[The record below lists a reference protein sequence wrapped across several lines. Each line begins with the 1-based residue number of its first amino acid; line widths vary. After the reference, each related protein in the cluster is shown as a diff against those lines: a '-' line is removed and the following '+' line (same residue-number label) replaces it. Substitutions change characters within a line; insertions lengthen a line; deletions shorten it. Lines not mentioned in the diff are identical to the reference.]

1 MSGIEITRRDL
12 TAGELRGA
20 AGKSRDAKAARRMLA
35 LALVL
40 EGVDRTRA
48 AETCGMDR
56 QTLRGEKDQETVRG
70 TVSQTNGHRYTAE
83 GLAGLSDRWNGV
95 RDPRLSPAQMAELG
109 AWVGAGPHPARDGV
123 VRWRRQDL
131 QRRIATAFGI
141 EVQERTVGKY
151 LASPGHR
158 SLSVRPQHPKSDP
171 GAQAAFKKLPRSGS
185 GGDPRGRAGQAAR
198 TLVPRVRHGAATGPR
213 PMADARVGQQGT
225 LTRVWA
231 RRGTRPRAPRDTRCQ
246 WASIFGAVCP
256 ARGAAAGLV
265 LPTVTTQAMN
275 AHLAELSRNVAAF
288 VGKTIPRMVFFPPH
302 PMPSSSPTAQAG
314 TDRSPLL
321 SPTTSPC

>member
-1 MSGIEITRRDL
+1 MIAVNPLFHGTGYQRFVDVALGDSQAVLSLNLLPSIKGGAMSGIEITRRDL

-70 TVSQTNGHRYTAE
+70 TVSPTNGHRYTAE
-83 GLAGLSDRWNGV
+83 GLAGLSDRWKGV
-95 RDPRLSPAQMAELG
+95 RVPRLSPAQMAELG
-109 AWVGAGPHPARDGV
+109 AWVGAGPDPALDGGCAGAG
-123 VRWRRQDL
+123 RTCSAGLPPPSASRCMSAPSASIWRALAIAASRCARSTQRAIRARRQ
-131 QRRIATAFGI
+131 
-141 EVQERTVGKY
+141 
-151 LASPGHR
+151 R
-158 SLSVRPQHPKSDP
+158 SR
-171 GAQAAFKKLPRSGS
+171 KLPRSGS

-231 RRGTRPRAPRDTRCQ
+231 RRGTRPRAPRDTRY
-246 WASIFGAVCP
+246 
-256 ARGAAAGLV
+256 
-265 LPTVTTQAMN
+265 
-275 AHLAELSRNVAAF
+275 
-288 VGKTIPRMVFFPPH
+288 
-302 PMPSSSPTAQAG
+302 
-314 TDRSPLL
+314 
-321 SPTTSPC
+321 

>member
-70 TVSQTNGHRYTAE
+70 TVSPTNGHRYTAE

-131 QRRIATAFGI
+131 QRRIATAYGI
-141 EVQERTVGKY
+141 EVHERTVGKY
-151 LASPGHR
+151 LASPGYR

-171 GAQAAFKKLPRSGS
+171 GAQAAFKK
-185 GGDPRGRAGQAAR
+185 
-198 TLVPRVRHGAATGPR
+198 
-213 PMADARVGQQGT
+213 
-225 LTRVWA
+225 
-231 RRGTRPRAPRDTRCQ
+231 
-246 WASIFGAVCP
+246 
-256 ARGAAAGLV
+256 
-265 LPTVTTQAMN
+265 
-275 AHLAELSRNVAAF
+275 
-288 VGKTIPRMVFFPPH
+288 
-302 PMPSSSPTAQAG
+302 
-314 TDRSPLL
+314 
-321 SPTTSPC
+321 TSPKR